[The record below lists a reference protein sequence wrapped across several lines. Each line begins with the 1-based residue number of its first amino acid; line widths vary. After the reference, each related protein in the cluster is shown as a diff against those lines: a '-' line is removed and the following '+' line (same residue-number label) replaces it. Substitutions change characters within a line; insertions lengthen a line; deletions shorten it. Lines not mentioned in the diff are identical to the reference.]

1 MSKLH
6 AATAWGWVWASLL
19 RVLTAANLSTAF
31 GEERNSWSTVGQLGP
46 APDDTPFRVVLTS
59 NRSDEVG
66 GSNILHVTNSSGSLD
81 IDHVGFMP
89 QQSLEEFVHLSLDTG
104 H

>member
-1 MSKLH
+1 
-6 AATAWGWVWASLL
+6 
-19 RVLTAANLSTAF
+19 
-31 GEERNSWSTVGQLGP
+31 VGQLGP
-46 APDDTPFRVVLTS
+46 VPDDTHLRVPLTS

-66 GSNILHVTNSSGSLD
+66 GSDILHVTDSSGSLD

-89 QQSLEEFVHLSLDTG
+89 QQSLEELVHLSLDTG